1 MNSLA
6 MSTAF
11 PRIPN
16 AISIGDLLV
25 GGAPT
30 QEHLQQAIAQGYT
43 AFIDL
48 RADGETGVDEARDA
62 LAQTNTQYQHI
73 PVAGAAGLTRANAQ
87 ALDAALAK
95 ANGPTVVF
103 CASGNR
109 VGALLALRAHW
120 LHGASPEQALKIGRE
135 AGLTRMEAVVARQ
148 LSAP

>member
-6 MSTAF
+6 IPTAF
-11 PRIPN
+11 PGIPN

-30 QEHLQQAIAQGYT
+30 KEHLHQAIAQGYT

-48 RADGETGVDEARDA
+48 RANGETGVDEARDA
-62 LAQTNTQYQHI
+62 LAQTDAQYQHI
-73 PVAGAAGLTRANAQ
+73 PVAGAAGLTRENAQ

-95 ANGPTVVF
+95 TNGPTVVF

-120 LHGASPEQALKIGRE
+120 FRGASPEQALRIGRE
-135 AGLTRMEAVVARQ
+135 AGLTRMASVVARQ
-148 LSAP
+148 LSAS

>member
-1 MNSLA
+1 MNALET
-6 MSTAF
+6 STAF

-16 AISIGDLLV
+16 AISTGDLLV

-30 QEHLQQAIAQGYT
+30 QEHLQQAIAQGFT

-48 RADGETGVDEARDA
+48 RAHGEAGVDEARDA
-62 LAQTNTQYQHI
+62 LVRANTHYQHI
-73 PVAGAAGLTRANAQ
+73 PVAGAAGLTRENAQ

-95 ANGPTVVF
+95 TKGPTVVF

-120 LHGASPEQALKIGRE
+120 LHGASPEQALRIGRE
-135 AGLTRMEAVVARQ
+135 AGLTRMADVVAQ
-148 LSAP
+148 MLSAT